1 MAKKSTTEQQAAG
14 TAHKRQKLPLS
25 GWLNLDKPLHVTSND
40 AVQVVKRA
48 LSPAKIGHGGTLD
61 PLASGVLPLAFGE
74 ATKTVA
80 YAMDGAKTYI
90 AKVKFGAATSTDDA
104 QGEVIAESKVRPA
117 EILIQKALHDLS
129 GQTISQRPPAF
140 SALKVQGK
148 RAYDLARQGKEVEL
162 AARDVWLGSA
172 RLLSFDGEVADIEL
186 EVGKGFYVRS
196 FARDLG
202 ERLRTR
208 AHLVGLR
215 RTRVGPFSIETAIS
229 LDSFLALDHRRAVTA
244 LLPLERVLDDI
255 PALDLGQAEAWRL
268 KMGLPATLVRRSFL
282 PHMAR
287 LEDGQT
293 VRARY
298 DNRLIA
304 LCSYSKARLKVIRGF
319 N

>member
-1 MAKKSTTEQQAAG
+1 MAKKSNG
-14 TAHKRQKLPLS
+14 LPLS

-40 AVQVVKRA
+40 AVQAVKRA
-48 LSPAKIGHGGTLD
+48 LNPAKIGHGGTLD

-90 AKVKFGAATSTDDA
+90 AQVKFGAATSTDDGE
-104 QGEVIAESKVRPA
+104 GEVIAESKVRPA

-129 GQTISQRPPAF
+129 GKIISQRPPAF
-140 SALKVQGK
+140 SALKVDGK
-148 RAYDLARQGKEVEL
+148 RAYDLARQGQEVTL
-162 AARDVWLGSA
+162 ASRDVWLGAA
-172 RLLSFDGEVADIEL
+172 RLLSFDGEIAKIEL

-202 ERLRTR
+202 ESLRTK
-208 AHLVGLR
+208 AHLAGLR
-215 RTRVGPFSIETAIS
+215 RTQVGPFSIKDAIS

-255 PALDLGQAEAWRL
+255 PALDLGQAEAWCL

-282 PHMAR
+282 PHLER
-287 LEDGQT
+287 LETGQT

-304 LCSYSKARLKVIRGF
+304 LCEYSKAKLKVIRGF

>member
-1 MAKKSTTEQQAAG
+1 MAKKLKGVA
-14 TAHKRQKLPLS
+14 LS

-40 AVQVVKRA
+40 AVQAVKRA
-48 LSPAKIGHGGTLD
+48 LNPAKIGHGGTLD

-80 YAMDGAKTYI
+80 YAMDGTKTYV
-90 AKVKFGAATSTDDA
+90 ARVKFGEATRTDDVE
-104 QGEVIAESKVRPA
+104 GDVIAESKIRPA
-117 EILIQKALHDLS
+117 GILIQKALLDLS
-129 GQTISQRPPAF
+129 GKTLSQRPPAF
-140 SALKVQGK
+140 SALKVEGK
-148 RAYDLARQGKEVEL
+148 RAYDLARQGKEVTL
-162 AARDVWLGSA
+162 ASRDVWLGAA
-172 RLLSFDGEVADIEL
+172 RLLGFDGEIAEIEL

-202 ERLRTR
+202 ETLRTK
-208 AHLVGLR
+208 AHLAGLR
-215 RTRVGPFSIETAIS
+215 RTRVGPFCIDQAIS
-229 LDSFLALDHRRAVTA
+229 LDSFLALDHRRAVMA

-282 PHMAR
+282 PQLER
-287 LEDGQT
+287 LENGQT

-304 LCSYSKARLKVIRGF
+304 LCEYAKARLKVIRGF

>member
-1 MAKKSTTEQQAAG
+1 MAKKSKGLAIT
-14 TAHKRQKLPLS
+14 

-40 AVQVVKRA
+40 AVQAVKRA
-48 LSPAKIGHGGTLD
+48 LTPTKIGHGGTLD

-90 AKVKFGAATSTDDA
+90 AQVKFGAATSTDDVE
-104 QGEVIAESKVRPA
+104 GEVVVESKVRPA

-129 GQTISQRPPAF
+129 GKTISQRPPAF
-140 SALKVQGK
+140 SALKVDGK
-148 RAYDLARQGKEVEL
+148 RAYDLARQGKDVQL
-162 AARDVWLGSA
+162 ASRDVWLGAA
-172 RLLSFDGEVADIEL
+172 RLLSFDGEIAEIEL

-202 ERLRTR
+202 ESLRTK
-208 AHLVGLR
+208 AHLAGLR
-215 RTRVGPFSIETAIS
+215 RTQVGPFSIKDAIS

-282 PHMAR
+282 PHLER
-287 LEDGQT
+287 LENGQT

-304 LCSYSKARLKVIRGF
+304 LCEYSKARLKVIRGF